1 MQHNKWLVVTAVI
14 AFLGVAY
21 AGGGLSMRMT
31 DDAAFC
37 GSCHVMYEAVRTHQ
51 GSIHAKVACNDC
63 HIPHDNLV
71 NKMVYKSRSGM
82 RDMYQN
88 TLGSIADVI
97 EAEPKT
103 RDVVHQ
109 NCIRCHAMTVLN
121 TGMAAKAYCTD
132 CHRQVP
138 HFQKTPVAQRRVAH
152 E

>member
-1 MQHNKWLVVTAVI
+1 MQYNKWLVVAVII

-51 GSIHAKVACNDC
+51 KSVHATIACNAC
-63 HIPHDNLV
+63 HIPHDNLIS
-71 NKMVYKSRSGM
+71 KMVYKSRSGM

-88 TLGSIADVI
+88 TLGTISDVI
-97 EAEPKT
+97 EVEEHT

-109 NCIRCHAMTVLN
+109 NCVRCHAMTVLN
-121 TGMAAKAYCTD
+121 TAMEAKQYCTD

-138 HFQKTPVAQRRVAH
+138 HFSKIPVAQRRTAN